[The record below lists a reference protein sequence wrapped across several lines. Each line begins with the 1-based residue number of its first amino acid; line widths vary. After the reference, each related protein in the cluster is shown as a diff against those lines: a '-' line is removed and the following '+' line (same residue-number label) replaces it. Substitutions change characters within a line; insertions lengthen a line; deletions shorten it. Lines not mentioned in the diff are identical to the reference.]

1 VQGHDGSFTLGGELQ
16 RNPCT
21 GITVDLLLTAK
32 GREGREGREG
42 KAMNALLAAFRGALR
57 DATRLGVMPEEL
69 LQHFIP

>member
-1 VQGHDGSFTLGGELQ
+1 VQGHDGSFTPGGELQ

-21 GITVDLLLTAK
+21 GRTVDLSLTAK
-32 GREGREGREG
+32 GREGREG

-57 DATRLGVMPEEL
+57 DATRLSVMPEQL